1 MWRVRVETGSKIK
14 FEHFTINPA
23 AQRNPADHAVRQN
36 SISLREANQTAAI
49 FPVNQ
54 SEQRRKGEPFENF

>member
-14 FEHFTINPA
+14 FEHYHKSRRIEK
-23 AQRNPADHAVRQN
+23 PADHAVRQN

-49 FPVNQ
+49 FSVNQ